1 MPKYIKGDKMEI
13 KGERQPAILQ
23 KMKMMYNS
31 LSKAEQK
38 VVSYVTANPKEVI
51 HLSVAG
57 VAENSG
63 VSDATVIRACRSLGL
78 KRYQDLRLCLVQDI
92 VTPIQSIHEEVM
104 PDDSIS
110 TIIDRTFK
118 STIHTM
124 NLTHDILRPEVIEQ
138 AADSIIEAKHIV
150 VFGHGNSMTIAN
162 DLQHKLLRLGILVQS
177 YPDSHMTAIA
187 ISGMGSGDVF
197 FAISHSGSSTEVVD
211 LAKLARERGAKVITL
226 SDINRSPLQKYSDI
240 ALHTASEETKYRVV
254 ALSSRVAQMT
264 LIITLY
270 TIIAMKKPDS
280 VDSFRRVEKALG
292 VKKY

>member
-1 MPKYIKGDKMEI
+1 MERI
-13 KGERQPAILQ
+13 RAGQPVIFQ

-38 VVSYVTANPKEVI
+38 VADYVMENPEEVI

-63 VSDATVIRACRSLGL
+63 VSDATVIRTCRSLGL
-78 KRYQDLRLCLVQDI
+78 KRYQDLKLSLVQDI
-92 VTPIQSIHEEVM
+92 VTPMQSIHEEVT

-110 TIIDRTFK
+110 TIIDKTFK
-118 STIHTM
+118 STIHTI
-124 NLTHDILRPEVIEQ
+124 NLTHDILRPEVMEQ
-138 AADSIIEAKHIV
+138 AADNIIAAEHIV
-150 VFGHGNSMTIAN
+150 VFGQGNSMTVAN

-187 ISGMGSGDVF
+187 VSGMGEGDVF

-211 LAKLARERGAKVITL
+211 LAKLARERGATVITL
-226 SDINRSPLQKYSDI
+226 SDINRSPLQKFSDI

-264 LIITLY
+264 IIITLY
-270 TIIAMKKPDS
+270 TIIAMKKPDA
-280 VDSFRRVEKALG
+280 VESFRRVERTLG
-292 VKKY
+292 EKRY